1 MPKVLCTS
9 LSGEEGPHFALL
21 KDAGFESQVVDRD
34 VDLWNETAFAAA
46 LQGCHAVIAGAEPY
60 TPGVLARCPDL
71 RVISRTGVGFDAVDL
86 AECDRRGIAVS
97 ITPGVNH
104 DAVAEHAIALLMG
117 IARGFPFADQCVRD
131 CAWSRQA
138 RPRVMGSTLGIVGL
152 GRIGQAMA
160 TRGIGLGMNVIAA
173 DPYAPVDFAQQHD
186 IEIVSLDQLYG
197 RSDYISLH
205 TPVTDETKGMINSR
219 TIAKMK
225 DLAVL
230 INTAR
235 GQLVDEPDLC
245 AALESGKLRGAGLDV
260 FEVEPLPADSPLLK
274 AKNVFLSNHIAGLDR
289 ESFRDMFSMAAD
301 TITALH
307 SGRWPADRIVNLRVE
322 SDWSWD

>member
-1 MPKVLCTS
+1 
-9 LSGEEGPHFALL
+9 
-21 KDAGFESQVVDRD
+21 
-34 VDLWNETAFAAA
+34 
-46 LQGCHAVIAGAEPY
+46 
-60 TPGVLARCPDL
+60 
-71 RVISRTGVGFDAVDL
+71 
-86 AECDRRGIAVS
+86 
-97 ITPGVNH
+97 
-104 DAVAEHAIALLMG
+104 
-117 IARGFPFADQCVRD
+117 
-131 CAWSRQA
+131 
-138 RPRVMGSTLGIVGL
+138 
-152 GRIGQAMA
+152 
-160 TRGIGLGMNVIAA
+160 
-173 DPYAPVDFAQQHD
+173 
-186 IEIVSLDQLYG
+186 
-197 RSDYISLH
+197 
-205 TPVTDETKGMINSR
+205 MINSR